1 MIKAIVTDIEGTT
14 SDIRFVHN
22 ILFPYARARL
32 AETVARADTQPEI
45 AETLALLREELGQ
58 PQAQASALLE
68 VLHQFMDQDREST
81 ALKRLQGIIWRNGYL
96 NGDFRGHVYDDV
108 APQLR
113 GWREQGI
120 DLYVYSSGSGSV
132 EAQQLLF
139 GYSDAGDLRPLFSG
153 YFDTR
158 VGAKRE
164 ARSYQHIAQAIGLPG
179 EQLLFLSDIHQE
191 LDAAAEAGWQTCQL
205 IRGDTDVASFH
216 RQVARFDQIDPS
228 QANSAV

>member
-32 AETVARADTQPEI
+32 AEIVAQADTQPEI

-58 PQAQASALLE
+58 PQAHAFTLLE
-68 VLHQFMDQDREST
+68 ALNQFMEQDRKST

-113 GWREQGI
+113 RWREQGI
-120 DLYVYSSGSGSV
+120 ALYVYSSGSV

-164 ARSYQHIAQAIGLPG
+164 ADSYHHIAQAIGLPA

-205 IRGDTDVASFH
+205 IRDEADVESFH
-216 RQVARFDQIDPS
+216 RQVVRFDQIDPS
-228 QANSAV
+228 QATRAV

>member
-22 ILFPYARARL
+22 VLFPYARARL
-32 AETVARADTQPEI
+32 ADVVALADRDPEI
-45 AETLALLREELGQ
+45 TGALTVLRQELEQPDASPAQLLA
-58 PQAQASALLE
+58 ALN
-68 VLHQFMDQDREST
+68 QFMDEDRKSP
-81 ALKRLQGIIWRNGYL
+81 ALKLLQGIIWRSGYR

-120 DLYVYSSGSGSV
+120 ALYVYSSGSV
-132 EAQQLLF
+132 EAQHLLF
-139 GYSDAGDLRPLFSG
+139 GHSDAGDLRPLFSD

-164 ARSYQHIAQAIGLPG
+164 TASYQNIARAIGLPAG
-179 EQLLFLSDIHQE
+179 ALLFLSDIRQE
-191 LDAAAEAGWQTCQL
+191 LDAAEQAGWHTCQL
-205 IRGDTDVASFH
+205 IRDDADTDSRH
-216 RQVARFDQIDPS
+216 RQVNRFDQIDLNAY
-228 QANSAV
+228 QAN